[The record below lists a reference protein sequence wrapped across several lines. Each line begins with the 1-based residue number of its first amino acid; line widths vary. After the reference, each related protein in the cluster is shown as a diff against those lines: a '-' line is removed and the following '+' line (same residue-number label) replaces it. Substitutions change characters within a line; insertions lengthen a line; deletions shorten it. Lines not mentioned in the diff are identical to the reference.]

1 MGGDLLLF
9 TILYFIDS
17 LDVMIVV
24 IFLFGMLTTH
34 RVNIGYVYFSEFM
47 TKDGITLFSTVY
59 NLFEAMINLEIAIYF
74 LAISNNWI
82 YFSFVGYGLQI
93 LSFVTVL
100 LLPESPRLLIE
111 LGRYEEARKS
121 LKIIAMVNGKTL
133 NFDPEIFKQAKLT
146 EQPN

>member
-121 LKIIAMVNGKTL
+121 LKVIAMVNGKTL
-133 NFDPEIFKQAKLT
+133 NFDPDIF
-146 EQPN
+146 